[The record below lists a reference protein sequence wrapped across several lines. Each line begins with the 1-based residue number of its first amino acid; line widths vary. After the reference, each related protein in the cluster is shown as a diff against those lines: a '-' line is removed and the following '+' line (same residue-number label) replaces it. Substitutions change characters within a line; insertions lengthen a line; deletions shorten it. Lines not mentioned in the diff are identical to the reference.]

1 VFFRKVPMKSVFAQ
15 KSSVLLRAFTV
26 LVAGAVVSATALP
39 VSSAEAAGPAV
50 EVAREA
56 TSVAGE
62 AVEIV
67 SAAIGD
73 ATDAVVRTK
82 PANFWECILDRLP
95 GSSYSYLTKQIIQGC
110 RFEFPY
116 QGPIEK
122 KETYFFGLLENDSA
136 AECVTKHLAK
146 RDTPNRMAQRAIQLA
161 CLSLYPIE
169 KGN

>member
-1 VFFRKVPMKSVFAQ
+1 MKCVFAQ
-15 KSSVLLRAFTV
+15 KSFILLRAFGAFF
-26 LVAGAVVSATALP
+26 AGVIVSVTAFP
-39 VSSAEAAGPAV
+39 VYSTEAAGPAV
-50 EVAREA
+50 EVTREA

-136 AECVTKHLAK
+136 SECVAKHLAK
-146 RDTPNRMAQRAIQLA
+146 KDTPNRMAQRAIQVA
-161 CLSLYPIE
+161 CLSLYPKE
-169 KGN
+169 KGD